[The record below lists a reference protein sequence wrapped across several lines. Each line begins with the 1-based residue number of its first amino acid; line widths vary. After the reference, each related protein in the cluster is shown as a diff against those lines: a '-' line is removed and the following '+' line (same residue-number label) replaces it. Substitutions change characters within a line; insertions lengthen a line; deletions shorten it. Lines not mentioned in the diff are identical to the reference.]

1 MFVSF
6 MVHFH
11 ERGFQPVTY
20 MTCSLDAQLASS
32 DAAQIVL
39 DVRRDMDALQ
49 AKILSSHKQ
58 NRPAMRQEM
67 RDLRLLRIFI

>member
-1 MFVSF
+1 MDLLSVS
-6 MVHFH
+6 
-11 ERGFQPVTY
+11 TI
-20 MTCSLDAQLASS
+20 CSLDAQLASS

-67 RDLRLLRIFI
+67 RDLRLSRIVVNNANGGPFL